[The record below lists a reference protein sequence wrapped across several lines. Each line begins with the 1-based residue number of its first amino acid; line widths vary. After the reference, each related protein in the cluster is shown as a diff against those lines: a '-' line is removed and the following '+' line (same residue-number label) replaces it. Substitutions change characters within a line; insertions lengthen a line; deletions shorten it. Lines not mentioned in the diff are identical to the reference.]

1 MKTVRNAFALGCAA
15 IAASST
21 WAYDIHLKSLT
32 PVKEL
37 VRPAGAEM
45 KFVENGEL
53 RFCVTLDPKAEMRA
67 SKTP

>member
-1 MKTVRNAFALGCAA
+1 MKTMRSAFALGCVAV
-15 IAASST
+15 AASST

-37 VRPAGAEM
+37 ERPAGAEM

-53 RFCVTLDPKAEMRA
+53 RFCVTLDPKAETRA
-67 SKTP
+67 SGTP